1 MLVSVVIKTRDEAA
15 RLRLVLASLARQ
27 TVPLVG
33 PGDRVPDAGLCA
45 EVIVVNDG
53 SRDGTAGVLE
63 EGLLPLRAVHL
74 NPGRGRSAA
83 ANAGAAAARGDVL
96 LFLDGDT
103 LAGPELVERHAR
115 LLQGGPAYGRG
126 ETYHLRCTRFF
137 LDPETGSPM
146 PGCEARVHRTGAEL
160 ARSLV
165 TRDQIASRFAEV
177 ESRARPGLYPG
188 AGPQRLFELEWDALR
203 NHPDLQVLWMAAS
216 GQNASVR
223 RADFESAGGFDER
236 LTINEHRE
244 LAFRLQEAGVRVRP
258 VPGART
264 YHLTHR
270 TGWRDPL
277 AERDWERTFYRAHPC
292 LAVKLMSVFWLSLAG
307 DGSLPPAARILSLPA
322 MDAAARGGTG
332 VDFDALRRSH
342 PALGALE
349 CSEVPAGARP

>member
-45 EVIVVNDG
+45 EVVVVNDG
-53 SRDGTAGVLE
+53 SRDGTAGVLG
-63 EGLLPLRAVHL
+63 EGQLPLRAVHL
-74 NPGRGRSAA
+74 SPGRGRSAA

-96 LFLDGDT
+96 VFLDGDS
-103 LAGPELVERHAR
+103 LAGPDLVERHAR
-115 LLQGGPAYGRG
+115 VQRAGRAFGRG

-137 LDPETGSPM
+137 LDPETGTPM
-146 PGCEARVHRTGAEL
+146 PGCEAQVRRMGAEL
-160 ARSLV
+160 ARNLV
-165 TRDQIASRFAEV
+165 TREQVATRFAEV
-177 ESRARPGLYPG
+177 EARGRPGLYPG
-188 AGPQRLFELEWDALR
+188 AGPRRLFELEWDALQ
-203 NHPDLQVLWMAAS
+203 NHPDLQVLWMAAA

-258 VPGART
+258 VPGARS

-277 AERDWERTFYRAHPC
+277 ADRDWERTFFRAHPC
-292 LAVKLMSVFWLSLAG
+292 PAVKLMSVFWLGLAG
-307 DGSLPPAARILSLPA
+307 DDSLPPAARIPSLPA
-322 MDAAARGGTG
+322 MDAAARGETG
-332 VDFDALRRSH
+332 VDFDAVRRAH
-342 PALGALE
+342 PALGDLE
-349 CSEVPAGARP
+349 DSEFPAGARP